1 MGLNFIRIAPQS
13 SSGLCRSVVVV
24 LHTVVEVDFELLGG
38 EREQHVVRHQQLS
51 VVLDLLKQKGHR
63 RVPMVTGGN
72 HQQAVG
78 TRLWIVAGLL
88 AVEQG
93 GDCFAR
99 GCGGDD
105 RVINI
110 AELGMC

>member
-1 MGLNFIRIAPQS
+1 
-13 SSGLCRSVVVV
+13 
-24 LHTVVEVDFELLGG
+24 
-38 EREQHVVRHQQLS
+38 
-51 VVLDLLKQKGHR
+51 
-63 RVPMVTGGN
+63 MVTGGN

-110 AELGMC
+110 AELGMY

>member
-1 MGLNFIRIAPQS
+1 
-13 SSGLCRSVVVV
+13 
-24 LHTVVEVDFELLGG
+24 
-38 EREQHVVRHQQLS
+38 
-51 VVLDLLKQKGHR
+51 
-63 RVPMVTGGN
+63 MVTGRN

-78 TRLWIVAGLL
+78 IRLWIVAGLL
-88 AVEQG
+88 AAEQG

-110 AELGMC
+110 AEFGMR